1 MTNFL
6 ERRAGGVAAQRCGT
20 GKTGGC
26 KLIIITGKTGGVCE
40 PCALAIKVLLC
51 NIILSA
57 DQIRAALTDSID
69 ELPSLLSGAN
79 STQILQIHWMMMM
92 NVRNEVRCF
101 GPQKF
106 VDKHW
111 LKMASDVQ
119 SDRTS
124 TVSDPILPLSQHYFG
139 RQRFFVTQRQHPQ
152 NTDRIYVGPLVLV
165 RGRAEGSMAQTAS
178 TLGEVSEHG
187 RGRG

>member
-79 STQILQIHWMMMM
+79 STQILQIHWMM

-106 VDKHW
+106 VDKH
-111 LKMASDVQ
+111 KVEDG
-119 SDRTS
+119 
-124 TVSDPILPLSQHYFG
+124 F
-139 RQRFFVTQRQHPQ
+139 
-152 NTDRIYVGPLVLV
+152 
-165 RGRAEGSMAQTAS
+165 
-178 TLGEVSEHG
+178 
-187 RGRG
+187 